1 MDIDQGAAAHEAP
14 PAAAPEPK
22 RPRTEAEN
30 QQFAVLDAFHAAA
43 ANGRIDAYL
52 SHLADAFVFLGTDP
66 RERWDRAAF
75 EEYARGR
82 FAAGDHWRYRVLG
95 RNAFSPAGMEASVA
109 LFDETLDHK
118 IMGRVRGTGALV
130 WQARPIPMEGGDWK
144 ISQRESRGT
153 PPGARRAPPPRRAS
167 RRQRARY
174 SLSLPVPNMLM
185 AGVAE
190 IVRPFA
196 NDPEPTISEK
206 RLLGLEGPGPVPEH
220 LAHLNVPPTG
230 RPGPQADR
238 YVARSAPGGTDHTP

>member
-144 ISQRESRGT
+144 ISQ
-153 PPGARRAPPPRRAS
+153 
-167 RRQRARY
+167 Y